1 MITVLSLGAGV
12 QSSTLAL
19 MAAQGEVTPMPD
31 VAVFADTGYEPK
43 AVYDWLD
50 WLEKELPYPVEK
62 VTRGNLRD
70 DKIKTKVRAKTR
82 EAALPSACLCCPFNS
97 EAEWLDIKNGDP
109 EEWKDVVEFDNA
121 IRKLGGDRGDL
132 FLHRSCQPLEEVD
145 FFTLENAG
153 QMSLLDE
160 CEGMCG
166 V

>member
-1 MITVLSLGAGV
+1 M
-12 QSSTLAL
+12 
-19 MAAQGEVTPMPD
+19 
-31 VAVFADTGYEPK
+31 
-43 AVYDWLD
+43 
-50 WLEKELPYPVEK
+50 
-62 VTRGNLRD
+62 
-70 DKIKTKVRAKTR
+70 
-82 EAALPSACLCCPFNS
+82 
-97 EAEWLDIKNGDP
+97 DIKNGDP